1 MTQRIRAALVAVGAA
16 LALAS
21 PGFGQGAVQLP
32 APNPSILYSLF
43 ERYLDALRQQT
54 GIPGLSAVIV
64 RHGTVD
70 WERGFGFQ
78 DVEQNVPATPDTPYP
93 VGSITQTLSAVMLG
107 ACAEQGQLDID
118 APITEWVPDFPVPG
132 ATVRHLLAH
141 ASAAPPA
148 FQFHYDTA
156 QYAALTAVGQSCADK
171 SFRLNMSES
180 LLDRLA
186 MVSSVPGEDLSDPA
200 HPDRELFDEAHRA
213 RFDAALARQAVPY
226 RVDRSGRA
234 SRNLRPAPGFSAA
247 DGLVSTARDLARF
260 EAALADG
267 VLLRPQSL
275 REAWTPIMTGG
286 TMLPTGLGW
295 FIQPYESER
304 LIWHFSLVPD
314 AYSALILKMPARN
327 LTLIL
332 LANSDGL
339 STGANL
345 ERGDVTNSPFV
356 KVFLRLFG

>member
-1 MTQRIRAALVAVGAA
+1 MIQRIRAALVAVGAA
-16 LALAS
+16 LALVV
-21 PGFGQGAVQLP
+21 PGFGQGAGQLP

-64 RHGTVD
+64 RHGAVD

-107 ACAEQGQLDID
+107 ACAERGQLDID
-118 APITEWVPDFPVPG
+118 ALVAEWVPDFPVPG
-132 ATVRHLLAH
+132 ATVRHVLAH
-141 ASAAPPA
+141 ASVDAPA
-148 FQFHYDTA
+148 FRFHYDDV
-156 QYAALTAVGQSCADK
+156 QFAALTAVGQSCADQ

-180 LLDRLA
+180 VLDRLG
-186 MVSSVPGEDLSDPA
+186 MVASVPGEDLSDPD
-200 HPDRELFDEAHRA
+200 HPDRELFDETHRA
-213 RFDAALARQAVPY
+213 RYDAVLARQARPY
-226 RVDRSGRA
+226 RVDRSGRT
-234 SRNLRPAPGFSAA
+234 SRNMRPTPGFSAA

-260 EAALADG
+260 DAALDDA

-275 REAWTPIMTGG
+275 RVAWSPIVAGD

-295 FIQPYESER
+295 FIQPYQSER

-345 ERGDVTNSPFV
+345 EQGDVTSSPFV